1 MLPNRFNFGDRDA
14 RRPSARPAWL
24 TRYVLLGF
32 IGFIA
37 ATTELVAQTWF
48 RH

>member
-1 MLPNRFNFGDRDA
+1 MLPNRFTFGDRDA
-14 RRPSARPAWL
+14 RRSSAKPAWL

-37 ATTELVAQTWF
+37 ATTQLVVQTWY